1 MKQSDTI
8 ERILNSASALF
19 AARGYSETSLRT
31 ITSAANVNLAA
42 VNYHFG
48 SKRTLIKAV
57 FSRYMGPFCE
67 SLNRS
72 LDECPQDDE
81 SSPSID
87 QLTRILFS
95 SLFESM
101 EKSGSC
107 PQQFMRLLGLAYS
120 QSQGF
125 LRHSMIE
132 QYGDTYTRYMIF
144 LKKANPGVDPVAF
157 YWRLFFMMGATIFT
171 LSSYE
176 SINDILKADFNRDSS
191 MTEVVDLMVPSISA
205 LLRGDKN

>member
-19 AARGYSETSLRT
+19 AEHGYSETSLRT

-48 SKRTLIKAV
+48 SKRTLIEAV
-57 FSRYMGPFCE
+57 FNRFMEPFCE
-67 SLNRS
+67 CLNRS
-72 LDECPQDDE
+72 LDECQQDIE
-81 SSPSID
+81 NSPSMD
-87 QLTRILFS
+87 KLTRILFNS
-95 SLFESM
+95 FFESM
-101 EKSGSC
+101 ALSGSD

-125 LRHSMIE
+125 LRHSVIE
-132 QYGDTYTRYMIF
+132 HYGDTYNRYMYF
-144 LKKANPGVDPVAF
+144 LKIANPDVDPVAF

-176 SINDILKADFNRDSS
+176 SINDILKADFNRDSTMS
-191 MTEVVDLMVPSISA
+191 EVVDLMVPSLSA
-205 LLRGDKN
+205 LMQGNKD